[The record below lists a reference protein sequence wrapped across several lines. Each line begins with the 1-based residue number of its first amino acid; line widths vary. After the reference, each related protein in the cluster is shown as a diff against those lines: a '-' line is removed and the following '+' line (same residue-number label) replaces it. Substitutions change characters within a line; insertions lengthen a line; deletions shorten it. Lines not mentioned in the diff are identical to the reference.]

1 MDNKRRFFRRRLEY
15 RGFVMYGANVRSCSV
30 SDASEGGA
38 RIQIQDPAD
47 VPDRFVLSLSRR
59 GPPCRKCQVVWRTD
73 SALGVRWESQG
84 HNNVCDPNVCDAGC
98 PRLSAAD
105 PAPAADKTVWV
116 V

>member
-1 MDNKRRFFRRRLEY
+1 MDNKRRFLRRRLDY

-38 RIQIQDPAD
+38 RIQIQDPTD

-73 SALGVRWESQG
+73 AALGVRWESQG
-84 HNNVCDPNVCDAGC
+84 HNNVCDPNVCDADC
-98 PRLSAAD
+98 PRLNASD
-105 PAPAADKTVWV
+105 PTPAADTNVWV